1 MQQHVITI
9 IAISLFLFGLGNV
22 EGGLRDCNDEG
33 HIIISDQFNNRVIE
47 VNKRTKEIV
56 WSFGDGSPNPG
67 PNSIGAPNDALRA
80 ESYTLISGTGTTDVP
95 DNRVIIVNE
104 HGHIVQTIENFENDV
119 STPINTP
126 VCAIF
131 VPQSNNVLNE
141 DLIITDQVNSR
152 IIQTHR
158 NNDGSYEETVLFD
171 ALQVP
176 NSAELYRIEGKRHLL
191 VTDEAAGLVYEVN
204 LDVVPHAIVWQY
216 PSNPDCT
223 KLSAPAF
230 ASRLPNGHYLI
241 TDAAGPS
248 DNCAPSGVIE
258 VNRQGDVVWR
268 YETRG
273 TTATFSSQPTRAVRL
288 CNGNTL
294 ISDQFNHQ
302 VIEINRD
309 RQIVWEYGH
318 YQQEGTGAGFL
329 NAPYDAKVIGDF
341 TGLTLPTRDE

>member
-1 MQQHVITI
+1 
-9 IAISLFLFGLGNV
+9 
-22 EGGLRDCNDEG
+22 
-33 HIIISDQFNNRVIE
+33 

-67 PNSIGAPNDALRA
+67 PKSIGAPNDALRA

-104 HGHIVQTIENFENDV
+104 QGDIVQTVLNFANDN
-119 STPINTP
+119 TPINTP

-131 VPQSNNVLNE
+131 DPQSDNVLRE

-158 NNDGSYEETVLFD
+158 NHDGTYDDKVLFGF
-171 ALQVP
+171 LVVP
-176 NSAELYRIEGKRHLL
+176 NSAELYLVEGRRYLL
-191 VTDEAAGLVYEVN
+191 VTDEAAGLVYEVD
-204 LDVVPHAIVWQY
+204 LDLLPPNPLNFAAQQGAIVWQY
-216 PSNPDCT
+216 PPNGADCSL
-223 KLSAPAF
+223 LSAPAF

-258 VNRQGDVVWR
+258 VDREGTVVWR
-268 YETRG
+268 YRTRG

-309 RQIVWEYGH
+309 RNIVWEYGH
-318 YQQEGTGAGFL
+318 YQQSGAGAGFL

-341 TGLTLPTRDE
+341 TGLTPATR